1 MAADWTAKSHADV
14 EGWLETQ
21 RSWWSTVLGID
32 AASPDAARREAVE
45 AWRRSTRSAVD
56 AQADVLLRLLTEQSD
71 DAAELLRR
79 WTDAQRELLYGSLA
93 VAGGSGK
100 PGQGVQ
106 DAGREMI
113 ESLRAAAEE
122 LVHSQAEW
130 AKAWTEAQ
138 ADLGPKPPSPGG

>member
-21 RSWWSTVLGID
+21 RSWWTTVLGID

-45 AWRRSTRSAVD
+45 AWRQSTRSAVD
-56 AQADVLLRLLTEQSD
+56 AQAEVLLGLLTGQAD
-71 DAAELLRR
+71 DAEGLLRR

-113 ESLRAAAEE
+113 GSLRKAAED

-138 ADLGPKPPSPGG
+138 EDLGSKSPSPGD